1 MSIESR
7 RIGSALLGLS
17 GEPGLP
23 VWYDITLEHDGST
36 VLAFTGAVQPASGG
50 SLCFYQGQDLVLSI
64 EDGPAVE
71 VIISQ
76 VQGDAA
82 RLSLAPPGVIT

>member
-36 VLAFTGAVQPASGG
+36 VLAFTGAVQPASGRD
-50 SLCFYQGQDLVLSI
+50 LCFRQGQDLVLRI
-64 EDGPAVE
+64 EDGPEVE
-71 VIISQ
+71 VTLSC
-76 VQGDAA
+76 VEGDSAILRLA
-82 RLSLAPPGVIT
+82 RSGTRK